1 MPRQSARGRRAASYR
16 SAGSRPAAC
25 VILLERSLPPEVSGF
40 SRLCYGSFH
49 YTPRRF
55 NYSAT
60 CSRMPN
66 TARSNTL
73 RAAARVLG
81 GTDALAEALGVSKL
95 QVERWVGGE
104 GLVPTDIFL
113 RAVDLLEQHD
123 PRREPR
129 PSGNDTQPGHG

>member
-1 MPRQSARGRRAASYR
+1 MPA
-16 SAGSRPAAC
+16 
-25 VILLERSLPPEVSGF
+25 
-40 SRLCYGSFH
+40 
-49 YTPRRF
+49 
-55 NYSAT
+55 
-60 CSRMPN
+60 

-95 QVERWVGGE
+95 KVERWVGGE
-104 GLVPTDIFL
+104 ELVPTDIFL